1 MRKSL
6 PNTQM
11 RALAMAMA
19 GASVAAVATMFVP
32 VGILEGVAGS
42 TGLSELVPAARA
54 PLGDTARA
62 LIAFGAGAMTLAVLA
77 YVLLRQDGSPA
88 KQATASI
95 PVSEWA
101 SDNDDAP
108 SFKDRLSRIKLPP
121 MALPKMPWVKDE
133 DDITDLAD
141 LPKLRNGDSHPD
153 APPRRPLVA
162 SMDLPVLDLAEMP
175 EALAGVEEES
185 IEPSPV
191 IEASVAAAS
200 HEVAAEPA
208 PESSVAVEHQ
218 PTLAEMVAQLEA
230 AVSERQKQLA
240 ELESVAIEL
249 AASRV
254 AAQQPATETRS
265 QPDVA
270 IPDESTAVVA
280 PPRAERPP
288 LEAVPSPSVKDDDID
303 SALAAALATLHRMNA
318 TGR

>member
-19 GASVAAVATMFVP
+19 GATVAAVATMFVP
-32 VGILEGVAGS
+32 VGILESVAGS
-42 TGLSELVPAARA
+42 TGLSELIHAARA

-175 EALAGVEEES
+175 EALAGVEN
-185 IEPSPV
+185 EPVEPAPV
-191 IEASVAAAS
+191 VKIPVAATG
-200 HEVAAEPA
+200 HEVAAEPT
-208 PESSVAVEHQ
+208 PESRVAVEHR

-240 ELESVAIEL
+240 ELESVATEL
-249 AASRV
+249 AASRIEV
-254 AAQQPATETRS
+254 PQPATET
-265 QPDVA
+265 QPQADAQMHNEDAV
-270 IPDESTAVVA
+270 VVA
-280 PPRAERPP
+280 PPRTERPP